1 MSISGDGNCL
11 LHAVSICL
19 WGLEDNLLL
28 LRRLLY
34 VSLVQDTSGQKIF
47 QKRWLLHQRRIDQER
62 PTGFNAQLG
71 SNVRIRIDFNTCL
84 LILSLNQDDFFPII

>member
-19 WGLEDNLLL
+19 WGLEDDLLL

-62 PTGFNAQLG
+62 PAGFNAQLG

-84 LILSLNQDDFFPII
+84 LIPSLNEDDFFPVI